1 MSSRKLFHIATFGCR
16 TNQADTAAL
25 REDFSQAFF
34 DETDDPRRA
43 HVVVVNS
50 CTVTHRSDQQVR
62 QLVRRLRRHNPE
74 AQLLVTGCYA
84 QRDPRALARIPGVNA
99 VVGNSHKDRLV
110 QMVEDASSS
119 PAGFR
124 ELAPVYRDSFDGS
137 RVLAAGSTRRTGGRT
152 RPFVKI
158 QDGCDARCTYCI
170 IPLVRGP
177 GRSLPPDQAVEQV
190 QRLVAAGF
198 REVVLTGIHLGTY
211 GRHLDPPFP
220 LHRLLV
226 RLLEIEGLGQLR
238 LSSIEPMELSRTVI
252 RIAENSQGKIA
263 PHFHICLQSGCGRT
277 LKRMLRPYT
286 TSRFAS
292 LVEEIHHRLPNAAI
306 GTDII
311 AGFPGEQE
319 GEHERS
325 RRFVENMP
333 FSYLHV
339 FPYSDRSGTAAS
351 QMPGKISPSTI
362 QRRCREFRE
371 ISEQK
376 NRRFRESFIG
386 KQLSGLTLDQIEEG
400 RRSVITGNYLK
411 GLADHSLPA
420 NRIGSFTVVGQDDD
434 GRLLVESES
443 EAAFG
448 NRAWKGPG
456 SEAV

>member
-1 MSSRKLFHIATFGCR
+1 MGQKLFHIATFGCR

-25 REDFSQAFF
+25 REDFFQASF
-34 DETDDPRRA
+34 DETADPGRA
-43 HVVVVNS
+43 HVIVVNS

-62 QLVRRLRRHNPE
+62 QLVRRFRRRNPQ
-74 AQLLVTGCYA
+74 AKLLVTGCYA
-84 QRDPRALARIPGVNA
+84 QRDPGALARIPGVTT
-99 VVGNSHKDRLV
+99 VVGNSHKDHLV
-110 QMVEDASSS
+110 KLGQEAPVH

-137 RVLAAGSTRRTGGRT
+137 RILRAGSARRTGGRT

-177 GRSLPPDQAVEQV
+177 GRSLPPEQAVEQV
-190 QRLVAAGF
+190 GRLVASGF

-211 GRHLDPPFP
+211 GRHLSPPFP
-220 LHRLLV
+220 LY
-226 RLLEIEGLGQLR
+226 RLLERLLQIEGLAQLR

-252 RIAENSQGKIA
+252 RMAEESQGKIA
-263 PHFHICLQSGCGRT
+263 PHFHICLQSGCDRT

-286 TSRFAS
+286 TARFAG
-292 LVEEIHHRLPNAAI
+292 LVEEIRERIPEAAI
-306 GTDII
+306 GSDII
-311 AGFPGEQE
+311 AGFPGEE
-319 GEHERS
+319 EREHDES
-325 RRFVENMP
+325 RRFVERMP

-351 QMPGKISPSTI
+351 QMPEKVPSSAI

-376 NRRFRESFIG
+376 NRQFREGFIG
-386 KQLSGLTLDQIEEG
+386 KKLTALTLDQVAEG

-411 GLADHSLPA
+411 GLADPSLPP
-420 NRIGSFTVVGQDDD
+420 NRILSFTVVGQDDE
-434 GRLLVESES
+434 GRLWLRS
-443 EAAFG
+443 
-448 NRAWKGPG
+448 
-456 SEAV
+456 